1 MEIRNS
7 IDYLPEVKELIIQ
20 YTTQLNRDL
29 SFQNLDSELE
39 DLSIKYLPPNGEL
52 LVVIEDN
59 DVLGWWHM
67 PNMMIQLVK

>member
-1 MEIRNS
+1 MEIRNG
-7 IDYLPEVKELIIQ
+7 IDYLSEVKELIIQ

-52 LVVIEDN
+52 LVVIGDN
-59 DVLGWWHM
+59 NVLGWWHM

>member
-1 MEIRNS
+1 MEIRNG